1 MDACKKFLPVFG
13 IILLLV
19 FDGWGQTVDTTG
31 RRAAE
36 SGRAVAD
43 SVVPDW
49 KAGRLWSSHFQLT
62 IINQIHSGFK
72 AKYSGINSLADTVEP
87 SATSITTTLYLG
99 RKLWKY
105 ATFYF
110 NPEVSGGAGL
120 SYAVGVAGALNGE
133 TYRIGNP
140 SPSISVAR
148 AYLQQVFPLGR
159 TGSDDVADAANQ
171 VEGKVPSR
179 RLTITVGKFSM
190 SDFYDANSCSHDPR
204 SQFLNWS
211 LMSDGAW
218 DYPANIKGYTE
229 GLHLELAVP
238 GWSVRAS
245 SVAEPKIANHS
256 EMEYVFGKAASETME
271 VERDYMIGKQPGA
284 VRLLFSYTQSRA
296 PSYQAGL
303 AAIADNDTTLLKI
316 ISGNAE
322 NPNFGGHKSTVC
334 FNAQQNITDNIAAF
348 FRAGLNDGKYAT
360 WAFTEIDQSVS
371 GGFSFKGSR
380 WGRDGDVAGIAGVVN
395 GISAEH
401 RAFLKAGGNGF
412 IIGDGYLNYGQ
423 EEIFEM
429 YYNAKLFPAVFL
441 SADYEFVNHPGY
453 NRDRG
458 PVHVFAIRGHF
469 EF

>member
-1 MDACKKFLPVFG
+1 MADSG
-13 IILLLV
+13 R
-19 FDGWGQTVDTTG
+19 TVAESPHM
-31 RRAAE
+31 AAE
-36 SGRAVAD
+36 SRHMAAD
-43 SVVPDW
+43 PAVPDW

-72 AKYSGINSLADTVEP
+72 ARYSGTNSLADSVEP
-87 SATSITTTLYLG
+87 SATSITTTLFLG

-110 NPEVSGGAGL
+110 NPELSGGAGL

-140 SPSISVAR
+140 SPSISIAR
-148 AYLQQVFPLGR
+148 AYLQQVFPLGE

-171 VEGKVPSR
+171 VEGKVPSH

-190 SDFYDANSCSHDPR
+190 SDFYDANSCSHDAR

-218 DYPANIKGYTE
+218 DYPANTKGYTE

-245 SVAEPKIANHS
+245 TVTEPKIANHP

-271 VERDYMIGKQPGA
+271 VERDYTIGKQPGA
-284 VRLLFSYTQSRA
+284 VRILFSYTQSRA
-296 PSYQAGL
+296 PSYKAGL
-303 AAIADNDTTLLKI
+303 AALADNDMTLLKI

-322 NPNFGGHKSTVC
+322 NPNFGGHKSAIC
-334 FNAQQNITDNIAAF
+334 INAQQNITDNIAAF
-348 FRAGLNDGKYAT
+348 FRGGWNDGKYVT
-360 WAFTEIDQSVS
+360 WAFTEIDQTVS
-371 GGFSFKGSR
+371 GGFSFKGAR

-395 GISAEH
+395 GISTGH
-401 RAFLKAGGNGF
+401 RAFLQEGGYGF
-412 IIGDGYLNYGQ
+412 IIGDGYLNYGH
-423 EEIFEM
+423 EEILET
-429 YYNAKLFPAVFL
+429 YYNARLFPAVFV

-458 PVHVFAIRGHF
+458 PVHVFAIRAHF